1 MAPIRSLAL
10 PLACA
15 LVLAGQV
22 ADAQSFPFTAHATWY
37 EGIDGGNCSFGAIDT
52 VGVPFG
58 LIAAVGTPLYADSAV
73 CGRFIE
79 IDAGDATCPGPPCG
93 FTGNRVVVMI
103 SDQLFSTQPDLDLS
117 EAAFGELAA
126 PVAGLLQNVH
136 WRFVPGTH
144 PGNIQFVATPGMN
157 PWFLHFVLHDHNL
170 GIAQVEV
177 RDAGG
182 PIWLAAT
189 RDSANQWAVASTGNA
204 FVAPLSV
211 RVTDVEGGVLTAI
224 DAVGSL
230 ASNATHDLGVQMA
243 TPALVPAG
251 SLVAPLAAALLAAAG
266 SVVLWKRT
274 GRPANLRQ

>member
-1 MAPIRSLAL
+1 MSEIRSLAL
-10 PLACA
+10 PLACV
-15 LVLAGQV
+15 LVLASQV
-22 ADAQSFPFTAHATWY
+22 TNAQSFPFTAHATWY
-37 EGIDGGNCSFGAIDT
+37 EGIDGGNCSFGTIDT

-58 LIAAVGTPLYADSAV
+58 LIAAVGTPLYADSAA

-79 IDAGDATCPGPPCG
+79 IDAGAATCPGPPCG

-126 PVAGLLQNVH
+126 PAAGLLQNVH
-136 WRFVPGTH
+136 WRFVTGSH
-144 PGNIQFVATPGMN
+144 AGNIQFVSTSGMN

-177 RDAGG
+177 RDASG
-182 PIWLAAT
+182 PTWRAAT

-211 RVTDVEGGVLTAI
+211 RVTDIDGGVLTST

-230 ASNATHDLGVQMA
+230 ASNATHDLGVQTT
-243 TPALVPAG
+243 TPVLVPSG
-251 SLVAPLAAALLAAAG
+251 SLVGPLAAALLTAAG
-266 SVVLWKRT
+266 SVVLWRR
-274 GRPANLRQ
+274 GRAR